1 MPRKGG
7 KPTVAVF
14 DTNMGSKR
22 GRVPFPCREV
32 SQAHGHGKRRL
43 RLQSE
48 TTLPVANGRPLHS
61 NFLSLQACVAYLTDQ
76 TLSDFVVDEV
86 PAGVKENTW
95 FLVRRHVTAAGAGV
109 DKFWDDCGAWT
120 QHHGWKSHHL
130 RDSVTEVRV
139 MEDGLYGTR
148 RRVDGKRAMVRIDPQ
163 PTDVLCVHR
172 MYTKHGTGCRV

>member
-1 MPRKGG
+1 MQGSVAGPWPREASS
-7 KPTVAVF
+7 PTAVG
-14 DTNMGSKR
+14 DDASR
-22 GRVPFPCREV
+22 G
-32 SQAHGHGKRRL
+32 Q
-43 RLQSE
+43 
-48 TTLPVANGRPLHS
+48 RPAAHS